1 MKQIVAHKKIGA
13 LQGILI
19 VAGLAAALALLNY
32 LVLGYLA
39 YYIGNGASSIAF
51 WVLGG
56 LIAWGVLRIYIVK
69 YSYELGDEALRLTRA
84 YGRRER
90 YIDDIY
96 LHQMLFVG
104 KPDEAKKKWPN
115 ARLVKAIHAK
125 GEDTVTAIV
134 YRASD
139 GNRIALLQ
147 PNAELKQMLTV
158 RMKAK

>member
-13 LQGILI
+13 LQGLLI
-19 VAGLAAALALLNY
+19 VAVLAAVLALLNY

-56 LIAWGVLRIYIVK
+56 LIAWGVMRIYIVK
-69 YSYELGDEALRLTRA
+69 YSYELGDEVLRLTRS
-84 YGRRER
+84 YGKRER

-96 LHQMLFVG
+96 LHQMLFIG

-115 ARLVKAIHAK
+115 ARLVKAVHAK
-125 GEDTVTAIV
+125 GQDAVTAIV

-147 PNAELKQMLTV
+147 PNAELKQRLT
-158 RMKAK
+158 AKLKEK

>member
-125 GEDTVTAIV
+125 GEDAVTAIV